1 MRDCSVELD
10 GREVIERGRI
20 VDAAMKVNREAR

>member
-10 GREVIERGRI
+10 GRKIIERGRV
-20 VDAAMKVNREAR
+20 VDAAMNVNREAR